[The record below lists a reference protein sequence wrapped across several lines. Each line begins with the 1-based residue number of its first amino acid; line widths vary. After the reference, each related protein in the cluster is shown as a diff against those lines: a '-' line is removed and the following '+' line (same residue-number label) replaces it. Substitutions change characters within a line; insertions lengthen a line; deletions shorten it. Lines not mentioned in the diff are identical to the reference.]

1 MSVKNRI
8 DKEVLLTVQKYDKK
22 LNKTKIAYIEGLL
35 NKKSPEE
42 MIKIFKNEF
51 TINHQYMEQAIN
63 EITQMIAKKDK
74 VKSFEQ
80 IKQILPNILEIN
92 PIEDFK
98 RGEMDYAQRLIN
110 KYIEDLSEIE
120 NQSNVTEFLTT
131 KIKNFD
137 KNIEDFIP
145 YFSHTTGK
153 VVSMQNLATY
163 NSMLYNVNLT
173 RTAWNQSYKDSILLE
188 NDKFIINTHPF
199 ACPHCLEHQ
208 GKIYTRQELEDIV
221 GIAVEDGAKEI
232 LHPNCKCTLS
242 IYWDKSQLER
252 QNKTTPEDYKL
263 DQKSKAI
270 QRKLEKIKADNKA
283 YKIIENDEMFNE
295 NRKKI
300 IKMNDELNKIN
311 ENMANA
317 KKRFYN
323 YNKKEKK

>member
-1 MSVKNRI
+1 MSVKNEI
-8 DKEVLLTVQKYDKK
+8 DKDVLLTVQKYDKK
-22 LNKTKIAYIEGLL
+22 LNKAKIAYIEGLL

-42 MIKIFKNEF
+42 MIKIFKKEF
-51 TINHQYMEQAIN
+51 TINHQYMTQEIE
-63 EITQMIAKKDK
+63 EITQIVAKKDK
-74 VKSFEQ
+74 IKSFEQ

-120 NQSNVTEFLTT
+120 DQSNVTEFLTT

-137 KNIEDFIP
+137 ENIENFIP

-173 RTAWNQSYKDSILLE
+173 RTAWNQSYKDSILLDNE
-188 NDKFIINTHPF
+188 KFIINSHPF
-199 ACPHCLEHQ
+199 ACPYCLKHQ
-208 GKIYTRQELEDIV
+208 GQTFTRKEIENLVKDADV
-221 GIAVEDGAKEI
+221 GSKEI

-252 QNKTTPEDYKL
+252 QNKTTEEDYRL
-263 DQKSKAI
+263 DQKAKAI
-270 QRKLEKIKADNKA
+270 QRKLEKIKTDNKA
-283 YKIIENDEMFNE
+283 YKIIGNDEMFNE

-317 KKRFYN
+317 KKRFYK